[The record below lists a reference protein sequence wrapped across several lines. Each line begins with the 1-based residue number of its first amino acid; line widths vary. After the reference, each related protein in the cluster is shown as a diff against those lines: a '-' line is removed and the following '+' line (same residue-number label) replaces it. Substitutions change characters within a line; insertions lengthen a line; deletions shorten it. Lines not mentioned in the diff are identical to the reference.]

1 MAYSTGMMN
10 KRIKIAKRVD
20 STGGD
25 FGRSSGGQKYTLL
38 GEFWA
43 SEKFDKGM
51 KSLREGAV
59 DAYDIVMFRMRF
71 NADIDR
77 WCLIQYQGKWFQI
90 QSCNED
96 YQTNEI
102 QITAKEMAN
111 QNVTIVYS
119 PTNSSISGGNGSSSE
134 IGG

>member
-1 MAYSTGMMN
+1 MN

-25 FGRSSGGQKYTLL
+25 FGRSSGGQKYTML

-51 KSLREGAV
+51 KSLREGAL
-59 DAYDIVMFRMRF
+59 DAYDTVMFRMRF

-111 QNVTIVYS
+111 QNVMIVYS

>member
-1 MAYSTGMMN
+1 MN

-25 FGRSSGGQKYTLL
+25 FGRSSGGQKYTML

-59 DAYDIVMFRMRF
+59 DAYDTVMFRMRF
-71 NADIDR
+71 NADVDR

-96 YQTNEI
+96 YQANEI

-111 QNVTIVYS
+111 QNVMIVYS
-119 PTNSSISGGNGSSSE
+119 PTNSSISGGNESSSE

>member
-1 MAYSTGMMN
+1 MGYSTGMMN

-51 KSLREGAV
+51 KSLREGAL
-59 DAYDIVMFRMRF
+59 DAYDTVMFRMRF

-77 WCLIQYQGKWFQI
+77 WCLIQYHGRWYQI

-96 YQTNEI
+96 FQTNEI

-119 PTNSSISGGNGSSSE
+119 PTNSSISGGNESSSE

>member
-10 KRIKIAKRVD
+10 KRVKIAKRVD

-25 FGRSSGGQKYTLL
+25 FGRSSGGQKYQII

-59 DAYDIVMFRMRF
+59 DAYDTVMFRMRF
-71 NADIDR
+71 NADVDR

-90 QSCNED
+90 QSFNED

-111 QNVTIVYS
+111 QNVMIVYS
-119 PTNSSISGGNGSSSE
+119 PTNSSISGGNESSSE